1 MKINKIEMNGY
12 TLYYIPNK
20 KFKTFTV
27 GAYFFR
33 PLNKDGLVES
43 SILSNMLMKYNQ
55 NHPTEQAL
63 SKYLEEMYGM
73 SLYVGFNRSGL
84 VNNMNFIVR
93 SVNDKFLKDCDCN
106 LFTTAVDLLNDTI
119 NLPVF
124 TSDGF
129 TLEKNLLIEDI
140 KRVYDNKNQYAT
152 LKFIEAM
159 HPHETCRYSVA
170 SSLNRAQEINLT
182 DVENEYQNL
191 MKAKKVFY
199 VIGDIEEDLVK
210 EAFAKIKFEET
221 FDGKLEFLDYETKT
235 IEKINEV
242 IEKQNNNQSIVLKG
256 YRSEIRECDDLYNG
270 MFLLNNMLGGYFH
283 STLFQE
289 VREKNS
295 LAYSISSDYNSAKGT
310 FVIHAGI
317 SANKFNK
324 FKEIVN
330 KIISDYQ
337 NGLIDD
343 KTMEITKKMLINAQY
358 KIADQPS
365 YGVSAIIKEVAGIEE
380 KSTEE
385 KVEIIKKI
393 TKEEVMKAAQALKL
407 DTIFML
413 EGNL

>member
-93 SVNDKFLKDCDCN
+93 SVNDKFLKNCDCN

-221 FDGKLEFLDYETKT
+221 FDEKLEFLDYETKT
-235 IEKINEV
+235 IEKVNEV
-242 IEKQNNNQSIVLKG
+242 IEKQNNNQSIVLMG

-295 LAYSISSDYNSAKGT
+295 LAYSIGSDYNSAKGT

-337 NGLIDD
+337 NGLIDE